1 MGLSLNPNRAPF
13 PRSSQMKLNVTSAGA
28 NGPSSVLQSR
38 PRRRHHHHGLPR
50 ADRQGRACVRRHCR
64 PLGTARSSRPRAVVR
79 WNAILSRCSVR
90 SVCGW
95 TLGLQWL
102 VSVVGTLSAA
112 YPSHRRTALR
122 RHLREVYAAHACAP
136 AEALRHHVTWFAY
149 AHTLHREWSS
159 TNRLRVLLAAASGA
173 CVSAQCC
180 TAAAA
185 AGLGARLPHLH
196 RDCALFPCGYAVAS
210 LDDSE

>member
-1 MGLSLNPNRAPF
+1 MGLSPNPNRAPF

-38 PRRRHHHHGLPR
+38 PRRRRHHHGPTARRSARPR
-50 ADRQGRACVRRHCR
+50 CVRRHCG
-64 PLGTARSSRPRAVVR
+64 PLGTARSCRPRAVVR

-95 TLGLQWL
+95 TRGLQWL

-136 AEALRHHVTWFAY
+136 AEASRRHVAWFAY
-149 AHTLHREWSS
+149 AHAPHREWSS
-159 TNRLRVLLAAASGA
+159 TNESTASVARGSFGRLR
-173 CVSAQCC
+173 
-180 TAAAA
+180 
-185 AGLGARLPHLH
+185 
-196 RDCALFPCGYAVAS
+196 
-210 LDDSE
+210 